1 MILPDT
7 SAWVEYLR
15 RTESAVDLRLDELV
29 RAGGPLAVTDPV
41 EMEVL
46 AGSRSDTLRRE
57 EQALLRSFT
66 WLPFRT
72 GDFAAATDVY
82 RRCRS
87 AGVTPRGLL
96 DCMIAAVA
104 MRHDVAVLT
113 ADRDLARIAEV
124 MALRLDPASPR

>member
-1 MILPDT
+1 MTLPDT

-15 RTESAVDLRLDELV
+15 RTESAVDLRLDWLV
-29 RAGGPLAVTDPV
+29 QAGGPIAVTDPV

-46 AGSRSDTLRRE
+46 AGSRSEARRRDE
-57 EQALLRSFT
+57 RALLRSFT

-72 GDFAAATDVY
+72 GDFAASTDVY
-82 RRCRS
+82 RQCR
-87 AGVTPRGLL
+87 AGGVTPRGLL

-104 MRHDVAVLT
+104 MREDVAILT

-124 MALRLDPASPR
+124 LALRPDPASVR